1 VSPHLAAVPAEAA
14 WTPQGFSQL
23 TRQVGLAGFLG
34 VEFLREEAGLIEA
47 RLELRDELLLA
58 PGNFLHGGTVVA
70 FADSL
75 SGWGA
80 LASLPEGS
88 GGFAT
93 SEMSVNLVA
102 TTTTPDAL
110 IGVARMLHGGRRTQ
124 VWDVRITRE
133 SDGRDIAYFRCTQQL
148 LPAQR

>member
-1 VSPHLAAVPAEAA
+1 VSPQAFAE
-14 WTPQGFSQL
+14 L
-23 TRQVGLAGFLG
+23 TRHEGLAGFLD
-34 VEFLREEAGLIEA
+34 VEFVREEAGLVEA

-75 SGWGA
+75 AGWGT
-80 LASLPEGS
+80 LASLPDGS

-93 SEMSVNLVA
+93 SELSVNLVA
-102 TTTTPDAL
+102 TTSTPDAL
-110 IGVARMLHGGRRTQ
+110 HGVARLLHGGRRTQ
-124 VWDVRITRE
+124 VWDVTISRE

-148 LPAQR
+148 LAAQR